1 MGIATGVALTG
12 NIQVGLVGHTGSPF
26 ALLEACAPPLL
37 VLSTA
42 FVLKEQLL
50 EAIEHRHTT
59 ERTYQ
64 IALNEWHKATTHP
77 EKHVQWSQL
86 YANALR
92 DSSSRAN
99 NRRQETLAALTTADW
114 RALVY
119 RELQTEHW
127 YKTPEEDLVPARMVQ
142 EMEPIPLAVQV
153 KRNGNGVHASAGAV

>member
-1 MGIATGVALTG
+1 M
-12 NIQVGLVGHTGSPF
+12 
-26 ALLEACAPPLL
+26 APPIV

-42 FVLKEQLL
+42 YVLKEQLL

-64 IALNEWHKATTHP
+64 SALNEWHKATAHP
-77 EKHVQWSQL
+77 EAHPQWPQL

-92 DSSSRAN
+92 DALSRAN
-99 NRRQETLAALTTADW
+99 NRRQETLATLTTADW

-127 YKTPEEDLVPARMVQ
+127 YTDHEEDFIVPRAAQ
-142 EMEPIPLAVQV
+142 EIETIPLAVRA
-153 KRNGNGVHASAGAV
+153 KRNGNGIHASAGV

>member
-1 MGIATGVALTG
+1 
-12 NIQVGLVGHTGSPF
+12 VGHAGSPF
-26 ALLEACAPPLL
+26 AWLEALSPPLL

-42 FVLKEQLL
+42 SVPKEQLL

-64 IALNEWHKATTHP
+64 AASSEWHRATAHPETHP
-77 EKHVQWSQL
+77 QWSQL

-92 DSSSRAN
+92 DALSR
-99 NRRQETLAALTTADW
+99 QTTAPPGNPGCSDDCRW
-114 RALVY
+114 RVLVY

-127 YKTPEEDLVPARMVQ
+127 YLGSEGDYIVSRPVQ
-142 EMEPIPLAVQV
+142 ELDSVPLAVRA

>member
-1 MGIATGVALTG
+1 M
-12 NIQVGLVGHTGSPF
+12 
-26 ALLEACAPPLL
+26 

-50 EAIEHRHTT
+50 ETVEHRHST

-64 IALNEWHKATTHP
+64 SALSEWHQAAVHP
-77 EKHVQWSQL
+77 EHHPLWSQF

-92 DSSSRAN
+92 DALSRAN

-127 YKTPEEDLVPARMVQ
+127 FTNVRHVA
-142 EMEPIPLAVQV
+142 A
-153 KRNGNGVHASAGAV
+153 